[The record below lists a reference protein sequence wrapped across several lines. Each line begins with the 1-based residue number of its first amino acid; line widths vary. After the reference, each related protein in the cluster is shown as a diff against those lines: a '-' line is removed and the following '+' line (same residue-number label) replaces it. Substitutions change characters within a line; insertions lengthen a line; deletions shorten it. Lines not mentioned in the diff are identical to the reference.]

1 METIGSAT
9 HLSLPRS
16 ARSLARILR
25 HRGELA
31 RKLRRE
37 VDRTVLWKLS
47 VGKRLPELTTAV
59 RLHKL
64 SHGRISVFGW
74 TEKEK
79 EEEEAEQPANDQAPP
94 AEQVPATPA
103 A

>member
-1 METIGSAT
+1 MDDAAA
-9 HLSLPRS
+9 SLPRS
-16 ARSLARILR
+16 ARALARILG
-25 HRGELA
+25 HRGDLA

-74 TEKEK
+74 TENEP
-79 EEEEAEQPANDQAPP
+79 ELPANDQAPD
-94 AEQVPATPA
+94 EQADANPLPPPA

>member
-1 METIGSAT
+1 MDDAAA
-9 HLSLPRS
+9 SLPRS
-16 ARSLARILR
+16 ARALARILG
-25 HRGELA
+25 HRGDLA

-47 VGKRLPELTTAV
+47 TGKRLPELATAV

-74 TEKEK
+74 A
-79 EEEEAEQPANDQAPP
+79 EEDPEQPANDQAPQD
-94 AEQVPATPA
+94 EQATATPA